1 MLDATTRAEFRSEDQ
16 DQLEQVAE
24 RAARAVEEP
33 AVVAATG
40 FMTPFA
46 MAAEASM
53 FMRKSRGLA
62 MRWSADL
69 LKCRTPQDVIAVNA
83 RHGERALSMG
93 YAEMWRVLERS
104 ALWGRAAAAPQSFK
118 LRDHD

>member
-1 MLDATTRAEFRSEDQ
+1 MLDATSRAEFRSEDHGQ
-16 DQLEQVAE
+16 FEHAAE

-46 MAAEASM
+46 MAAEAAM

-62 MRWSADL
+62 MRWGADL
-69 LKCRTPQDVIAVNA
+69 AKCKTPQDVINVNA
-83 RHGERALSMG
+83 RNGERMLAMG
-93 YAEMWRVLERS
+93 YAEMFRVVERS
-104 ALWGRAAAAPQSFK
+104 ALWGRASVAPQSFK